1 MAPAVYT
8 PAAAASVVGVH
19 PNSIRDWCKQ
29 YASHLSAGANPP
41 AGQPRQLSPVDVA
54 RLQLVAQWRADGHPV
69 ETVAERLA
77 QLPENDPPQPYIQ
90 PDPGQESPTAPQ
102 ISDRSSPSSDAAIA
116 PHSQPTAVDVSAVM
130 HDLAVLVDSR
140 HDRTVERLTAID
152 ERLAAI
158 EQRRHGLVMLAVG
171 LGLGVLVTAVAVL
184 LVRLIGGG

>member
-8 PAAAASVVGVH
+8 PAAAAAVVGVH

-29 YASHLSAGANPP
+29 YASNLSAGANPP

-54 RLQLVAQWRADGHPV
+54 RLQLVAQWRQDGHSP

-77 QLPENDPPQPYIQ
+77 QLPADDPPQPYIQ
-90 PDPGQESPTAPQ
+90 TEHAQESPGAPQ
-102 ISDRSSPSSDAAIA
+102 IADRSSPSSDAPIA
-116 PHSQPTAVDVSAVM
+116 PHSPASTVDVGAIM
-130 HDLAVLVDSR
+130 HDLAVLVDTR

-152 ERLAAI
+152 ERLTSI
-158 EQRRHGLVMLAVG
+158 ERRRHGLVMLAVG

-184 LVRLIGGG
+184 IVRLIGG